1 MLEPRRWS
9 ATAYRDHLMEVGVR
23 GLVLDFGGV
32 LTDLGDD
39 FAAPEPPLLV
49 AARTAKRHGVRTAI
63 LSNADGLWAPP
74 TAWHDVFDVVVTSGE
89 VGFAKP
95 DRRIYL
101 VVARRLGLDPEHCV
115 FVDDLAVNVRGAA
128 AVGMV
133 GVHHRNVD
141 ATVEEL
147 EVLLDLPLQD

>member
-1 MLEPRRWS
+1 M
-9 ATAYRDHLMEVGVR
+9 R

-32 LTDLGDD
+32 LTDLGED
-39 FAAPEPPLLV
+39 FANPEPPLLA

-74 TAWHDVFDVVVTSGE
+74 IAWQDVFDVVVTSGE

-101 VVARRLGLDPEHCV
+101 VVAERLGLAPSHCV

-133 GVHHRNVD
+133 GVHHRSVN

-147 EVLLDLPLQD
+147 EVLLDLQLQD

>member
-1 MLEPRRWS
+1 M
-9 ATAYRDHLMEVGVR
+9 R

-39 FAAPEPPLLV
+39 FEPSGPPSGHGVATADPPLL
-49 AARTAKRHGVRTAI
+49 AAVKQVRRRGVRTAI

-74 TAWHDVFDVVVTSGE
+74 DEWLDLFDAVVTSGE

-101 VVARRLGLDPEHCV
+101 LAAERLGLDPAACV

-133 GVHHRNVD
+133 GVHHRSVRS
-141 ATVEEL
+141 TLEEL
-147 EVLLDLPLQD
+147 EVLLEVPLQG

>member
-1 MLEPRRWS
+1 MLQPSRRRP
-9 ATAYRDHLMEVGVR
+9 AAYRDHLVEVGVR

-32 LTDLGDD
+32 LTDHGDD
-39 FAAPEPPLLV
+39 PGVDEPPLV
-49 AARTAKRHGVRTAI
+49 TAARQVRRHGLRTAI

-74 TAWHDVFDVVVTSGE
+74 EPWRDLFDAVITSGE
-89 VGFAKP
+89 VGYAKP

-101 VVARRLGLDPEHCV
+101 LAAARLGLEPGGCV

-133 GVHHRNVD
+133 GVHHRSVRS
-141 ATVEEL
+141 TLEEL
-147 EVLLDLPLQD
+147 EVLLEVPLRG

>member
-1 MLEPRRWS
+1 
-9 ATAYRDHLMEVGVR
+9 MEVGLR
-23 GLVLDFGGV
+23 ALVLDFGGV
-32 LTDLGDD
+32 LTDPGDH
-39 FAAPEPPLLV
+39 PEPGLEPPLLT

-74 TAWHDVFDVVVTSGE
+74 MAWQDVFDVVVTSGE

-101 VVARRLGLDPEHCV
+101 VVAERLGLDPSHCV

-133 GVHHRNVD
+133 GVHHRSVY
-141 ATVEEL
+141 ATVGEL
-147 EVLLDLPLQD
+147 EVLLDLPLRDPN

>member
-1 MLEPRRWS
+1 M
-9 ATAYRDHLMEVGVR
+9 GVR

-32 LTDLGDD
+32 LTDHGD
-39 FAAPEPPLLV
+39 AAGDEPPLV
-49 AARTAKRHGVRTAI
+49 TAARQARRHGLRTAI

-74 TAWHDVFDVVVTSGE
+74 ERWRDLFDAVVTSGE
-89 VGFAKP
+89 AGCAKP

-101 VVARRLGLDPEHCV
+101 LVAERLGLDPGSCV

-133 GVHHRNVD
+133 GVHHRSVH
-141 ATVEEL
+141 ATLEEL
-147 EVLLDLPLQD
+147 EVLLEFPLRG

>member
-1 MLEPRRWS
+1 
-9 ATAYRDHLMEVGVR
+9 MEARLR

-39 FAAPEPPLLV
+39 ASAPEPPLLV
-49 AARTAKRHGVRTAI
+49 ATRTARRSGLRTAI

-74 TAWHDVFDVVVTSGE
+74 AQWQPLFDAVVTSGE

-101 VVARRLGLDPEHCV
+101 LTARRLGLDPATCV
-115 FVDDLAVNVRGAA
+115 FVDDLAANVRGAA
-128 AVGMV
+128 AAGMV
-133 GVHHRNVD
+133 GVHHRTVR
-141 ATVEEL
+141 ATLEEL
-147 EVLLDLPLQD
+147 ETLLELPLLN

>member
-1 MLEPRRWS
+1 MS
-9 ATAYRDHLMEVGVR
+9 YQDHPKEVGLR

-32 LTDLGDD
+32 LTDLGDGP
-39 FAAPEPPLLV
+39 AAEPPLLA
-49 AARTAKRHGVRTAI
+49 AARTAKRQGVRTAI

-74 TAWHDVFDVVVTSGE
+74 MAWQDVFDVVVTSGE
-89 VGFAKP
+89 VGYAKP

-101 VVARRLGLDPEHCV
+101 VVAERLGLEPAHCV

-133 GVHHRNVD
+133 GVHHRTVD
-141 ATVEEL
+141 ATMNEL
-147 EVLLDLPLQD
+147 EVLLELPLQ

>member
-1 MLEPRRWS
+1 M
-9 ATAYRDHLMEVGVR
+9 R

-39 FAAPEPPLLV
+39 AAAPEPPLLT
-49 AARTAKRHGVRTAI
+49 ATRKARDQGVLTAV
-63 LSNADGLWAPP
+63 LSNADGYWSPPADWA
-74 TAWHDVFDVVVTSGE
+74 ALFDVVITSGD
-89 VGFAKP
+89 VGIAKP

-101 VVARRLGLDPEHCV
+101 LTAERLGLAPRDCV

-128 AVGMV
+128 AAGMV
-133 GVHHRNVD
+133 GVHHRSVD

-147 EVLLDLPLQD
+147 ETLLQIPLRG